1 MENSAVFATRLKQL
15 REQKKLTQ
23 EELGDAVGLSRF
35 PVIDWEAGRKT
46 PSLKIATAL
55 AQFFGVSIQYLNG
68 ETSDPAP
75 YSEAIAEV
83 TAFRKSPAGLEAN
96 AAAKASTELKDGQRV
111 TEIPT
116 KEWVK
121 IPLLSRI
128 SAACAGSGNG
138 LAYVDEDIN
147 SWHWFPIELIGRIDP
162 EHLPYMVHVE
172 GDSMEN
178 AGILNGSQVIV
189 NPAET
194 VSDGDSALVCWNR
207 DEVAVKLVYWQADG
221 GVLIRGTNSA
231 YGERRF
237 SKDDLDTGYL
247 QIRGKIMWT
256 GQRPKKMR

>member
-1 MENSAVFATRLKQL
+1 MSIFSERLAALRQRVFGSKAKMAKVTGFSASAISLWESGKRVPNVETAV
-15 REQKKLTQ
+15 KL
-23 EELGDAVGLSRF
+23 
-35 PVIDWEAGRKT
+35 
-46 PSLKIATAL
+46 ATAL
-55 AQFFGVSIQYLNG
+55 GVSADYLLG
-68 ETSDPAP
+68 KTSDPLP
-75 YSEAIAEV
+75 YSESSFQASVIP
-83 TAFRKSPAGLEAN
+83 TWTNDLELRVEPRTP
-96 AAAKASTELKDGQRV
+96 TEMKDGQRV

-116 KEWVK
+116 KQWVK
-121 IPLLSRI
+121 IPILSRI
-128 SAACAGSGNG
+128 SAACAGDGNG
-138 LAYVDEDIN
+138 LAYVEEDID
-147 SWHWFPIELIGRIDP
+147 SWHWFPVELVGRIDP
-162 EHLPYMVHVE
+162 ERLPFIVHVE

-178 AGILNGSQVIV
+178 AGIFNGSQVIV

-194 VSDGDSALVCWNR
+194 VTDGDSALLCWNR

>member
-1 MENSAVFATRLKQL
+1 MSIFSERLAALRQRVFGSKAKMAKVTGFSASAISLWESGKRVPNVETAV
-15 REQKKLTQ
+15 KL
-23 EELGDAVGLSRF
+23 
-35 PVIDWEAGRKT
+35 
-46 PSLKIATAL
+46 ATAL
-55 AQFFGVSIQYLNG
+55 GVSADYLLG
-68 ETSDPAP
+68 KTSDPLP

-96 AAAKASTELKDGQRV
+96 AAAKALTELKDGQRV

-116 KEWVK
+116 KQWVK
-121 IPLLSRI
+121 IPILSRI
-128 SAACAGSGNG
+128 SAACAGDGNG
-138 LAYVDEDIN
+138 LAYVEEDID
-147 SWHWFPIELIGRIDP
+147 SWHWFPVELVGRIDP
-162 EHLPYMVHVE
+162 ERLPFIVHVE
-172 GDSMEN
+172 GDSMED
-178 AGILNGSQVIV
+178 AGIFNGSQVIV

-194 VSDGDSALVCWNR
+194 VTDGDSALLCWNR